1 MAKKKVTK
9 ASKRRLLLFGSM
21 SVIVIIY
28 FLVSLFTYM
37 VDIYNLKREE
47 IKLSKD
53 LIELQ
58 GEEKELDTQIDML
71 KDDDY
76 LARYARENYLYSKD
90 GEIVLKIQDD
100 NKDKID
106 TDDKLEFDS
115 QYVFYIGGGIIG
127 VLILYVLLKK
137 AK

>member
-1 MAKKKVTK
+1 MTKKKVTK
-9 ASKRRLLLFGSM
+9 ASKRRLLLFGSV
-21 SVIVIIY
+21 SVVIIVY

-37 VDIYNLKREE
+37 SDIYNLKREE
-47 IKLSKD
+47 YKLTQD

-71 KDDDY
+71 KDEDY

-90 GEIVLKIQDD
+90 GEIVLKIQAN

-106 TDDKLEFDS
+106 ADDKFEFDPK
-115 QYVFYIGGGIIG
+115 YVFYIGGGIIG
-127 VLILYVLLKK
+127 ILILYVLLKK

>member
-9 ASKRRLLLFGSM
+9 ASKRRLLLFGSV
-21 SVIVIIY
+21 SVVIIVY

-37 VDIYNLKREE
+37 SDIYNLKREE
-47 IKLSKD
+47 YKLTQD

-71 KDDDY
+71 KDEDY

-90 GEIVLKIQDD
+90 GEIVLKIQAN

-106 TDDKLEFDS
+106 ADDKFEFDHK
-115 QYVFYIGGGIIG
+115 YVFYIGGGIIG
-127 VLILYVLLKK
+127 ILILYVLLKK

>member
-100 NKDKID
+100 NKDKVD